1 MRPNIIKDSCF
12 SMKKERGQVM
22 IFAFAFVFFM
32 LSSQSTIQAQIPDKF
47 ENLKVLPKDIEKS
60 KLVSIMKKF
69 TSALGVRYVNCH
81 VGDASIG
88 FSSFKFASDEKELK
102 TKARF
107 MLNMVNQINSELL
120 VNLNTSEREKLKVQC
135 VTCHRGQRRP
145 VQIGDTLMSVYESG
159 GIDTLV
165 SKFKKLREKYYGS
178 HTFDFGERVLI
189 RIGSQIQTLG
199 DMPGAI
205 GAYRLNAVYFPESSQ
220 NFAQLAFVYL
230 EMGDTTSAVENL
242 ENAVKYSPE
251 VPWYKQQLEK
261 LKGN

>member
-1 MRPNIIKDSCF
+1 MRPNTIKDSHQ
-12 SMKKERGQVM
+12 STRKVRGQVM
-22 IFAFAFVFFM
+22 IFALAFVFF
-32 LSSQSTIQAQIPDKF
+32 LLAGQSSIMAQIPDKF
-47 ENLKVLPKDIEKS
+47 ENLKVLPQDITKS

-69 TSALGVRYVNCH
+69 TSALGVRCVNCH
-81 VGDASIG
+81 VGDASKG
-88 FSSFKFASDEKELK
+88 FSSFEFASDEKELK

-107 MLNMVNQINSELL
+107 MLDMVKQINSELL
-120 VNLNTSEREKLKVQC
+120 VNLNTSEREKLEVQC

-145 VQIGDTLMSVYESG
+145 VLIGDTLMSAYSNG

-165 SKFKKLREKYYGS
+165 AEFKKLREKYYGS

-189 RIGSQIQTLG
+189 RIGSQIQALG

-205 GAYRLNAVYFPESSQ
+205 GVYRLNAEYFPESSQ
-220 NFAQLAFVYL
+220 NFAQLAFAHL

-251 VPWYKQQLEK
+251 VPWFKMQLDK
-261 LKGN
+261 LKGK